1 MKPRIA
7 VFGNQHL
14 NLGHAIAA
22 DLALSG
28 YEVNV
33 FDLPEFE
40 ETITPL
46 KKEGGIHVTGHKSN
60 LVSKKNGFA
69 EFNAITTDPEKAL
82 KEADVLFVDV
92 PADEFEKRLK
102 PIAAY
107 IKEGAILHFNYY
119 GYWPSLRLISVF
131 EETGKSNI
139 AITECPS
146 TLYYARGKGTH
157 LDFQVMKKRVSL
169 SVFPGK
175 RSREVFDVMH
185 GLYPNFELAANILQ
199 TNFENQNM
207 LWHPAIALLNVGHFD
222 RADRRGDT
230 SVYFYNTGI
239 TKHTGILSEA
249 QDREREAVCNAYG
262 IPYTPMRDLI
272 KQYVN
277 GHGNSM
283 EEVQRNANF
292 LKARPAYPVHEWE
305 KWTKWDMPM
314 ALVPFVQLAE
324 LAGLSVPI
332 HKGLVN
338 IFGAVLG
345 MDFWKTGFTLERL
358 NLGGLS
364 KEEVLDYVEE
374 GKR

>member
-40 ETITPL
+40 ETVAPI
-46 KKEGGIHVTGHKSN
+46 KKEGGIHVTGDKAN

-69 EFNAITTDPEKAL
+69 RFNLITTDPGEAL
-82 KEADVLFVDV
+82 KDVDVLFVDV
-92 PADEFEKRLK
+92 PADEFEKRVK
-102 PIAAY
+102 PIATC
-107 IKEGAILHFNYY
+107 IKDGAILHFNYY
-119 GYWPSLRLISVF
+119 GYWPSLRLSSVF
-131 EETGKSNI
+131 KEAGKSNI

-146 TLYYARGKGTH
+146 TLYYARGKGGH

-175 RSREVFDVMH
+175 RSREVFHVMH
-185 GLYPNFELAANILQ
+185 GLYPNFDLAENILQ

-222 RADRRGDT
+222 RAGKRGDST
-230 SVYFYNTGI
+230 VHFYNTGI
-239 TKHTGILSEA
+239 TKHTGVLSEA
-249 QDREREAVCNAYG
+249 QDREREGVCNAYG
-262 IPYTPMRDLI
+262 VPYTPMTDLI
-272 KQYVN
+272 RQYVN
-277 GHGNSM
+277 GQGKSM
-283 EEVQRNANF
+283 EEVQLNANF
-292 LKARPAYPVHEWE
+292 LKARPAYPVREWE

-332 HKGLVN
+332 HRGFVD
-338 IFGAVLG
+338 IFGAILG
-345 MDFWKTGFTLERL
+345 ENFFKNGLTLERL
-358 NLGGLS
+358 GLGGLS
-364 KEEVLDYVEE
+364 KEEVLAYISE
-374 GKR
+374 GG